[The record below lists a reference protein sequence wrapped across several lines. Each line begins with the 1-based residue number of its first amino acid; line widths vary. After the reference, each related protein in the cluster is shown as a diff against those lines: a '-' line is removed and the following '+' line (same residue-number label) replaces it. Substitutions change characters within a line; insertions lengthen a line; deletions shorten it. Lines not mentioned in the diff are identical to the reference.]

1 MSIKDLE
8 IIRTREDGKNYKTT
22 LGTMEEDAKIQAE
35 KLQKKRARK
44 AKRAKWWKKWKPTI
58 IKSLK
63 IIGILVILGILLYF
77 LFWIVI
83 GGIILMAV
91 GAGMSEGAQAS
102 KAQSE
107 FYNEQRIH
115 RSKTPPKYWRK

>member
-35 KLQKKRARK
+35 KLQKIRARK

-77 LFWIVI
+77 LFWVVV
-83 GGIILMAV
+83 GGIVLAAV
-91 GAGMSEGAQAS
+91 GAGMSEGGRAS
-102 KAQSE
+102 QNRANY
-107 FYNEQRIH
+107 YNNQNYSRQDP
-115 RSKTPPKYWRK
+115 RFWGRK